1 VVFSLTD
8 HLLHQAVSH
17 FPQSAISIQRDFSQ
31 SQNSVDQIESQNGI
45 DTNSVSSF
53 TLPVTVSTLK
63 ACFLAA
69 RPKTLPAAIVPVW
82 VGCVLA
88 WKLTGKFDLVLAL
101 CTLGGAVA
109 IQIATNFFNDAID
122 SRKGA
127 DTDRRLG
134 PTRVTASGMLNSKTV
149 MQVGS
154 GFLALALVFG
164 IVLFQARGWPIVY
177 IGIPSLFLA
186 YGYTGGPF
194 PLAYRGMGELFV
206 ILFFG
211 LVAVAGTVFVQTGN
225 WPREALL
232 LGLQIGLLSAILI
245 SINNLRDRDEDAST
259 GKGTL
264 AVRFGPKF
272 AVAIIWLEVKL
283 AVFLGLGWIAF
294 NQPTL
299 AIAGAP
305 VFLIGLRI
313 IWGVLTF
320 PPGPAFNRLLALGGI
335 QLIVFAA
342 LFQIAAVLAT

>member
-1 VVFSLTD
+1 M
-8 HLLHQAVSH
+8 
-17 FPQSAISIQRDFSQ
+17 
-31 SQNSVDQIESQNGI
+31 
-45 DTNSVSSF
+45 
-53 TLPVTVSTLK
+53 TVSTLK

-82 VGCVLA
+82 AGCVLA
-88 WKLTGKFDLVLAL
+88 WKLTGKFDLILAFY
-101 CTLGGAVA
+101 TLAGAVA

-134 PTRVTASGMLNSKTV
+134 PTRVTASGMLKSKTV
-149 MQVGS
+149 MQVAT
-154 GFLALALVFG
+154 GFLG
-164 IVLFQARGWPIVY
+164 IAVICGFFLFQARGWPIVY

-211 LVAVAGTVFVQTGN
+211 LVAVAGTVFIQTGN
-225 WPREALL
+225 WPRESLL

-245 SINNLRDRDEDAST
+245 SINNLRDRDEDDST
-259 GKGTL
+259 GKRTL

-272 AVAIIWLEVKL
+272 AVAVIWLEVKL
-283 AVFLGLGWIAF
+283 AVFVGLGWIAF

-335 QLIVFAA
+335 QLVVFAA
-342 LFQIAAVLAT
+342 LFQIAAVLAS